1 MKPSK
6 ILPAIKQLID
16 IQRPAFLWG
25 PPGIYKSDLVAQAA
39 KDLGMQ
45 LRDVRL
51 SLMDPVDLKGFP
63 VPKDGLMSW
72 LPPDFLPHEDPKA
85 KKKKSKG
92 ILFLDEFNTAPAQV
106 QAAAYQLILNRRIG
120 DYVLPEG
127 WSILAAGNRTS
138 DRSVVHAMPAALATR
153 LVHID
158 CEVDVEDWIDWAIK
172 NNISDTTR
180 GYIRWRSKHLCI
192 DKIEAGMRSLPTPRT
207 WAMVDQIVT
216 QTKGLDFETMTQLV
230 AGTVG
235 EGCAAEY
242 MGFMR
247 EQANLP
253 NIDAIELN
261 PEKTLV
267 PEQPSTRYAVISML
281 EAKVTA
287 SNIDRYMK
295 YVSRMNK
302 EFEIVFVTAAGRR
315 DDAIFTT
322 KFFMDWSRENRSLLV
337 A

>member
-6 ILPAIKQLID
+6 ILPAIKQLIA

-39 KDLGMQ
+39 NDLGSE

-72 LPPDFLPHEDPKA
+72 LPPDFLPHEKPNA
-85 KKKKSKG
+85 KKKSKG
-92 ILFLDEFNTAPAQV
+92 ILFLDEMNTAPAQV

-138 DRSVVHAMPAALATR
+138 DRSVVHAMPAALASR

-158 CEVDVEDWIDWAIK
+158 CEVDAEDWIDWAIK
-172 NNISDTTR
+172 HGISNATR
-180 GYIRWRSKHLCI
+180 GYIRWRPNNLCI
-192 DKIEAGMRSLPTPRT
+192 SKIEAGMRSIPTPRT
-207 WAMVDQIVT
+207 WAMVDQIM
-216 QTKGLDFETMTQLV
+216 TKAQGLDNETLQHLV

-235 EGCAAEY
+235 DGCAAEY
-242 MGFMR
+242 MGFVR

-253 NIDAIELN
+253 NIDSIELN
-261 PEKTLV
+261 PEKTPV
-267 PEQPSTRYAVISML
+267 PESPSTRYAVISML
-281 EAKVTA
+281 EARVTA

-295 YVSRMNK
+295 YVARMNK

-322 KFFMDWSRENRSLLV
+322 KFFMDWSRENRSLLI